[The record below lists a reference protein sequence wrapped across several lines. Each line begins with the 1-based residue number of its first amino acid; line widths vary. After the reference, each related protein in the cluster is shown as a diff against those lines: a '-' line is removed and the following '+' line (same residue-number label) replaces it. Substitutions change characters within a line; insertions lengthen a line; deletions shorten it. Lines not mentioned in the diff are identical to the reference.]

1 MNTRALRTQ
10 ESVYRLGLDS
20 LYAPAPYGHLL
31 SNGNYITLFTNAGT
45 GFSAFRNYDLTR
57 WEADRTE
64 DGNGY
69 FIYVRDVHSGHLW
82 SLGYQPVCAMPD
94 RYEVSFYAHKAQIT
108 RWDQSIEIQM
118 EVCVAPDDPVELRRC
133 TLHNHSNRHRHIELT
148 SFVETVL
155 APRSAHVGH
164 PAFSKLFIQT
174 DFLVAHRAL
183 LAERRRRSAEEVY
196 PLMFHWLVHNTPDTE
211 LDYET
216 DRYRF
221 LGRGNELRAP
231 LALKSDE
238 AFSNTVGN
246 VLDPMFSLRTV
257 VELGPHDTQE
267 ISFGLGTA
275 ANRKEAATLLNRYRN
290 AASVSHTLKRA
301 QSYNAEALK
310 RLNLAS
316 EQAHQ
321 FQGVT
326 GALLYGDPRLRAT
339 NAPALGLKG
348 CTWNLRNY
356 GLDGDKP
363 LIAAHL
369 TEANNKSV
377 LSWLSR
383 LYRFLHFKGLR
394 VEVFLLVDTSL
405 KTDIAVIAEAFSMA
419 EFTSVQIPSIQGAI
433 VIRRSEEISAD
444 ELDLIKVVAR
454 LYVQNTL
461 PNLERPSQVIYDRR
475 DENSPNP
482 PHTAAPAGI
491 LGPQQD
497 DMTTSGDLNFTEALR
512 YENGYGGFS
521 HNGKEYVIRLSPSAS
536 HRPPQPWTNVVAN
549 ESMGFIASESGACFT
564 WSVNSRE
571 HRLTPWYNDPVTDP
585 HGEALYLRDEVAR
598 TYWSPTPGP
607 APDVGAY
614 EVRHGF
620 GYTRYRHVSQGLVQ
634 EVCLYVPR
642 RDPVKITR
650 LRLQNHG
657 NETRELSVFSYQRLE
672 LVATAPDK
680 AQFIV
685 TRYDPGSHTLQ
696 ATSQYNQAF
705 ADRVVFAAVVAP
717 EKHDGP
723 IQFTCDRKAFIGR
736 NGSPS
741 RPVALCSTE
750 ILNGVTGSGLDP
762 CFAWQVKVV
771 LPPGESFECAFLLG
785 ETADKDSLQDLITRY
800 CNVMALDDA
809 LSESRVFWE
818 QLLGGVQIKTPCSE
832 IDLMV
837 NGWLSYQNLSC
848 RIWGRSAYY
857 QSGGAFGFRDQLQD
871 AAALVYLRPELT
883 RHQILLHAAHQFVE
897 GDVLHWWHPP
907 TGEGLRT
914 RFSDDLLWLPFI
926 TSFYIQTTGDR
937 ALLDEAVRF
946 IRARPLNRDEDESYL
961 SPEDAGES
969 ASLYEHCCRALD
981 RSLTTGR
988 HGLPLMGTGD
998 WNDGMNRVGRKGR
1011 GESVWLGF
1019 FIHHILDS
1027 FIPLCEQRGDEK
1039 RAGEYQEYRLHLGEA
1054 LNTAGW
1060 DGAWYRRAY
1069 YDDGTLLGSAQ
1080 NDECRIDA
1088 LAQAWAVISNAVPPK
1103 RATQSIEAL
1112 ERHLV
1117 SEENGLIRLLT
1128 PPFDQTPHDPGYIK
1142 GYVPGVRENGG
1153 QYTHAALWVVKAIAE
1168 FGRLSR
1174 AASLL
1179 AMLSPVFH
1187 TRTLEETEVYRVE
1200 PYVVAAD
1207 VYGVPPHT
1215 GRGGWTWYTGSA
1227 GWMFRIA
1234 LESILGIKQVEGNTL
1249 WLRTRM
1255 PETWPSF
1262 SLHYRIPETPTIYDI
1277 SVNNDPSRTK
1287 HSVTF
1292 TIDDV
1297 PGEVVAGMAKIP
1309 LVRDGGRHRV
1319 QLTLG
1324 NQ

>member
-1 MNTRALRTQ
+1 MNTRTLRTP
-10 ESVYRLGLDS
+10 ESVLHLGLDS
-20 LYAPAPYGHLL
+20 LNAPAPYGCLL
-31 SNGNYITLFTNAGT
+31 SNGSYITLFTNAGT
-45 GFSAFRNYDLTR
+45 GFSAFRDYDLTR

-69 FIYVRDVHSGHLW
+69 FIYVRDVHSGDLW
-82 SLGYQPVCAMPD
+82 SLGYQPVCATPD
-94 RYEVSFYAHKAQIT
+94 RYEVSFYTHKAHIT
-108 RWDQSIEIQM
+108 RWDQSLEIQM
-118 EVCVAPDDPVELRRC
+118 EVWVAPDDPVELRRC
-133 TLHNHSNRHRHIELT
+133 TLRNHSDRHRHIELT

-155 APRSAHVGH
+155 APRSAHAGH

-174 DFLVAHRAL
+174 DFLSAHRAL
-183 LAERRRRSAEEVY
+183 LAERRRRSAEEAS
-196 PLMFHWLVHNTPDTE
+196 PLMFHWLIHNTQDTD

-246 VLDPMFSLRTV
+246 VLEPMFSLRTR
-257 VELGPHDTQE
+257 VELKPHDTQE
-267 ISFGLGTA
+267 VTFGLGTA
-275 ANRKEAATLLNRYRN
+275 ANRKEAATLLDRYRN
-290 AASVSHTLKRA
+290 AASVRHTLKRA
-301 QSYNAEALK
+301 QAYNAEALN
-310 RLNLAS
+310 RLSLAS
-316 EQAHQ
+316 AQAHQ

-326 GALLYGDPRLRAT
+326 GSLLYGDPRLRAV
-339 NAPALGLKG
+339 NAPASGLKG
-348 CTWNLRNY
+348 WARKLRNY

-369 TEANNKSV
+369 TEANHKPV
-377 LSWLSR
+377 LSGLSS
-383 LYRFLHFKGLR
+383 LYRFLYFKGLS
-394 VEVFLLVDTSL
+394 VDLFLLVDTSL
-405 KTDIAVIAEAFSMA
+405 KTDIALIAEAFSMA
-419 EFTSVQIPSIQGAI
+419 EFTSKPVRSNQGEI

-444 ELDLIKVVAR
+444 ELDEIKVVAR
-454 LYVQNTL
+454 LYVHDTF
-461 PNLERPSQVIYDRR
+461 PDLEQPSKVIDKR
-475 DENSPNP
+475 DANSPNP
-482 PHTAAPAGI
+482 PHIAAPAGI
-491 LGPQQD
+491 HGPQQN
-497 DMTTSGDLNFTEALR
+497 MTASADLNITEILR

-521 HNGKEYVIRLSPSAS
+521 QDGKEYVIRLSPSAC

-549 ESMGFIASESGACFT
+549 ESMGFIASESGTCFT
-564 WSVNSRE
+564 WAVNSRE

-585 HGEALYLRDEVAR
+585 HGEALYLRDEVAG

-607 APDVGAY
+607 VPDVGAY

-620 GYTRYRHVSQGLVQ
+620 GYTRYRHVSQRLEQ

-642 RDPVKITR
+642 RDPLKITR

-657 NETRELSVFSYQRLE
+657 DATRELSLFSYQRLA
-672 LVATAPDK
+672 LVATAPDR

-685 TRYDPGSHTLQ
+685 TRYDPETHTLQ
-696 ATSQYNQAF
+696 ATSQSNQAF
-705 ADRVVFAAVVAP
+705 AERVAFAAVVAP
-717 EKHDGP
+717 EKHGP
-723 IQFTCDRKAFIGR
+723 VQFTCDRKAFIGR

-741 RPVALCSTE
+741 RPVALCGTE
-750 ILNGVTGSGLDP
+750 TLNGVSGSGLDP
-762 CFAWQVKVV
+762 CFAWQLKVA
-771 LPPGESFECAFLLG
+771 LPPGESLECAFLLG
-785 ETADKDSLQDLITRY
+785 ETADQDSLQDLITRY
-800 CNVMALDDA
+800 GHVMALDDA

-818 QLLGGVQIKTPCSE
+818 QLLGGVQIKTPCPE

-907 TGEGLRT
+907 TGAGLRT

-926 TSFYIQTTGDR
+926 TSFYVQATGDR
-937 ALLDEAVRF
+937 AILYEPVHF

-961 SPEDAGES
+961 APEDSGQS

-1019 FIHHILDS
+1019 FIYHILES
-1027 FIPLCEQRGDEK
+1027 FIPLCEQKGDEK
-1039 RAGEYQEYRLHLGEA
+1039 RAGEYQEYRVHLGEA

-1060 DGAWYRRAY
+1060 DGEWYRRAY
-1069 YDDGTLLGSAQ
+1069 YDDGTPLGSAQ

-1103 RATQSIEAL
+1103 RAAQAIEAL
-1112 ERHLV
+1112 ETHLV
-1117 SEENGLIRLLT
+1117 SEEDGLIRLLT

-1153 QYTHAALWVVKAIAE
+1153 QYTHAAFWAVKAIAE
-1168 FGRLSR
+1168 IGQLSK

-1179 AMLSPVFH
+1179 AMLSPVSH

-1200 PYVVAAD
+1200 PYVIAAD

-1234 LESILGIKQVEGNTL
+1234 LESILGIKLVEGKTL

-1255 PETWPSF
+1255 PETWPFF

-1277 SVNNDPSRTK
+1277 SVKNEPSRPK